1 MIIRIECGATTP
13 IQTARQNQFGL
24 FGSFTHRPFSDIRT
38 GLEQLRNSSC
48 NTSVHSA
55 NSRSNSFRCRCTR
68 STSKAETEGLP
79 PCRLARSNATRFRS
93 SHISAGRL
101 IPVVRCV
108 RSGAVGADAAF
119 RGGCLAIRISLPQLT
134 IQRLTILTCQKRAT
148 RQRMYLAIVN

>member
-1 MIIRIECGATTP
+1 MIIRIECGATTV

-55 NSRSNSFRCRCTR
+55 NSRSNSFRCRCTS
-68 STSKAETEGLP
+68 STSKAETDGLP

-108 RSGAVGADAAF
+108 RSGAGGSDSVF
-119 RGGCLAIRISLPQLT
+119 RCGCLAIRVSLPQLT
-134 IQRLTILTCQKRAT
+134 IQRLTIPTCHNGHQKQCT
-148 RQRMYLAIVN
+148 Y